1 MAKVNDFCV
10 VVDNFEYTHSKTI
23 SGEFYITFGEI
34 VFPEYKWYDYVYP
47 LIEQW
52 CDAILSSYSSFVD
65 IVTLRFMDGPYKI
78 NVYRNS
84 NLSICVECKE
94 NEKNVYNFICSYES
108 FLRGLNKAVKKA
120 IYELYVN
127 ELYKTDYSYVY
138 SLLLEKS
145 KKITAII
152 KEITLK

>member
-34 VFPEYKWYDYVYP
+34 VFPEYKWYDYIYP

-52 CDAILSSYSSFVD
+52 CDAILSSYCSFVD
-65 IVTLRFMDGPYKI
+65 IITLRFMDGPYKI
-78 NVYRNS
+78 NVYRSSNS
-84 NLSICVECKE
+84 FISVECKS
-94 NEKNVYNFICSYES
+94 NDKIVYKFLCSYES
-108 FLRGLNKAVKKA
+108 FFRGLNKAVKKV
-120 IYELYVN
+120 IYDLYVN

-138 SLLLEKS
+138 SSLVEKS